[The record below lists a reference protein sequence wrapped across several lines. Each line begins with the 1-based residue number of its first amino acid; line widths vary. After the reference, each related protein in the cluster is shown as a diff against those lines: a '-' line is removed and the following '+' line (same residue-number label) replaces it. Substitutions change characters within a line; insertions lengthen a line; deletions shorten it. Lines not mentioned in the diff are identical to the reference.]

1 VGGLES
7 ASWLTAAAHDRLRPA
22 VDDLLAAADA
32 NGYTAV
38 YGEDDALRAIENGL
52 ARGALL
58 PLPEPVWYG
67 ERPFFQVG
75 DRVRAVVGGQVK
87 AVGRVA
93 RLRETRHW
101 EYELDSMLNVWFARA
116 LLMPDRSDKSTT
128 YATTCR

>member
-1 VGGLES
+1 MVRYLTVFEIVVSQFLGFITVGG
-7 ASWLTAAAHDRLRPA
+7 AVTRPT
-22 VDDLLAAADA
+22 DC
-32 NGYTAV
+32 NKPH
-38 YGEDDALRAIENGL
+38 DALRTIENGL

-75 DRVRAVVGGQVK
+75 DRVRAFVGGQVK

-101 EYELDSMLNVWFARA
+101 EYELDTLPNVWFARA
-116 LLMPDRSDKSTT
+116 LLVPDHSEQ
-128 YATTCR
+128 